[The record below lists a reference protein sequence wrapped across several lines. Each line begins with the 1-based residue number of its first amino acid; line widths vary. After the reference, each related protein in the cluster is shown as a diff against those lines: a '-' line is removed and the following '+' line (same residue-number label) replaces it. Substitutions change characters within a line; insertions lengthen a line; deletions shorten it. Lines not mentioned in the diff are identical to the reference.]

1 MRGSACCLGM
11 PLLWERWGKT
21 GREERSQGGGKGLC
35 PLLPLF
41 SLLQPLGAPG
51 VLGLFPLPA
60 LLRHPWLAS
69 LLINIEFGDA
79 LGWRGTSA
87 QALPSN

>member
-1 MRGSACCLGM
+1 M
-11 PLLWERWGKT
+11 P
-21 GREERSQGGGKGLC
+21 
-35 PLLPLF
+35 PPAPF

-60 LLRHPWLAS
+60 LLRHPLLAS